1 MEDFRPTPPAS
12 SSAAAKAGRLA
23 LRGRWAL
30 PLALIQMAW
39 FSGAAA
45 AEPPDAQRCFS
56 HDPDVAI
63 AGCTAM
69 LQSGHETQEQ
79 ISRAFSNR
87 GGAYI
92 RKGQYDHAIQD
103 LDQAIRRDPNY
114 ALAFQSRGTAYSLKG
129 QYERA
134 IGDFNQAI
142 RLDPNSAASFYGRG
156 DTYNVQGQYERAIQ
170 DFDRAIRLK
179 PDLAPIFFAATFHE
193 RGLAYAGNGQYDRAL
208 QDYDQA
214 IRLYPNLAQAFYD
227 RGAALR
233 ALRQPA
239 RAEADFAKARQLNPN
254 LPPPADEVV
263 SGVAAGSAGASGSG
277 KSPSVPAPREVSAK
291 SPSLAVPPEVSAD
304 DLRRVTVGMS
314 REQLLKLGYP
324 DGRVTMDDDEGHLIE
339 IYQYSAHGAG
349 LGSIRLVDGT
359 VSRVQIR

>member
-1 MEDFRPTPPAS
+1 MDGSALTLPAS
-12 SSAAAKAGRLA
+12 SSAAARRA
-23 LRGRWAL
+23 LCSRWAL

-39 FSGAAA
+39 FGGAAA
-45 AEPPDAQRCFS
+45 AETPEAQRCFS
-56 HDPDVAI
+56 HDPEVAI

-69 LQSGHETQEQ
+69 LQSGHETQEH
-79 ISRAFSNR
+79 ITRAFSNR

-92 RKGQYDHAIQD
+92 RKGQYDRAIQD

-193 RGLAYAGNGQYDRAL
+193 RGLAYAGKGQYDRAL

-233 ALRQPA
+233 ALRQPV

-254 LPPPADEVV
+254 LPPPADDVV
-263 SGVAAGSAGASGSG
+263 SGVAGGGASVAGSV
-277 KSPSVPAPREVSAK
+277 KSPSLPAPREVSAR
-291 SPSLAVPPEVSAD
+291 SPLPPAPREASAD
-304 DLRRVTVGMS
+304 DLRKVTVGTS

-339 IYQYSAHGAG
+339 IYQYSAHGVG
-349 LGSIRLVDGT
+349 VGT
-359 VSRVQIR
+359 VRLRDGAVFSVQIR